1 MALGNSNSSSQSR
14 GKNKPVIVKRRKE
27 IVLAKSSISFVGT
40 LNLGTAKSLATTA
53 CSVDNSSVNVNYFHD
68 GSFAVPVNGDKV
80 YSRPRYN
87 DKFLLKT
94 GFYKVRPAT
103 PIGPGPHPVARYS
116 RMRIVNGVVIALNV
130 CP

>member
-1 MALGNSNSSSQSR
+1 MALGNANSSAQSR

-27 IVLAKSSISFVGT
+27 IVLAKSSTSFVGT
-40 LNLGTAKSLATTA
+40 LNLGTDKVLVKNT
-53 CSVDNSSVNVNYFHD
+53 CSVDNSLVNVNYFHN
-68 GSFAVPVNGDKV
+68 GSSPVPVNGDKV